1 MKRWT
6 VGLVCVLGIVLCAGL
21 AFGQEAGKA
30 AGEGAKAV
38 SANAAWFYLVC
49 VIAAGFG
56 IAIATLG
63 TGLGQGLAISKAVE
77 GVARQPEAS
86 GKITVTL
93 IIGLAM
99 IESLAIYALVVA
111 LIILFAN
118 PFAKFFAG

>member
-6 VGLVCVLGIVLCAGL
+6 VGLICLTGVVLSAG
-21 AFGQEAGKA
+21 AVFGEEAAKA
-30 AGEGAKAV
+30 AAGAAKEV
-38 SANAAWFYLVC
+38 SANAAWFYVMC
-49 VIAAGFG
+49 MIAAGFG

-63 TGLGQGLAISKAVE
+63 TGLGQGLAIGKAVE

-118 PFAKFFAG
+118 PFAGHFGG